1 MESSLMVVSILK
13 ASLAGKT
20 LFCLIKKSEAFE
32 LEYKFKD
39 RSIIAINFIIECKE

>member
-20 LFCLIKKSEAFE
+20 LFCLIKKSDVFA

-39 RSIIAINFIIECKE
+39 RSIIAINFFIECKE